1 MEPPMVALADEDRG
15 DLVFPDEDPV
25 RVAADFLRLASDPR
39 SRTGGSTTEAVPPQ
53 LRRLLLDHWRAYEL
67 RAMAARADGPGQAKI
82 AFPGILCVRIG
93 DAEPLEEEDADGLE
107 WEERESLTRRGEAKD

>member
-39 SRTGGSTTEAVPPQ
+39 K
-53 LRRLLLDHWRAYEL
+53 RA
-67 RAMAARADGPGQAKI
+67 AGTWCDFQA
-82 AFPGILCVRIG
+82 F
-93 DAEPLEEEDADGLE
+93 
-107 WEERESLTRRGEAKD
+107 